1 MGKKKKSD
9 IEEEI
14 DEFGDIDNYDD
25 YDDDAIEAMV
35 EDILNGDPDDKI
47 SVDNL
52 RLVIEWIKRNI

>member
-25 YDDDAIEAMV
+25 YDDDAIEEMV

-47 SVDNL
+47 TVDNL
-52 RLVIEWIKRNI
+52 RLVIEWIKRSI